1 MTTATPFTRTTA
13 LRWCRSHKGEHRDS
27 TTGELDYTGL
37 AEACAE
43 AFGVNGVGLA
53 LMMIVFLNTGGLTG
67 IESHQHVY
75 TLREPYDVVGLIFP
89 WNGPVFNFC
98 AKLAPSLAAG

>member
-43 AFGVNGVGLA
+43 AFGVNGVG
-53 LMMIVFLNTGGLTG
+53 
-67 IESHQHVY
+67 
-75 TLREPYDVVGLIFP
+75 
-89 WNGPVFNFC
+89 GPLDNELHWIWEV
-98 AKLAPSLAAG
+98 AVEAE